1 MIIVAEGLTVVHLIR
16 EEAATPDTVNMTM
29 KRNIAAIREIRKK
42 IELMMTVRK
51 ETTVTIKTAMLSA
64 AKIGFTRTGIETAIA
79 HTVVK
84 KKTTVTVIAKD
95 TAIEIET

>member
-1 MIIVAEGLTVVHLIR
+1 MVHLIR
-16 EEAATPDTVNMTM
+16 EEGATPDTVNMTM

-42 IELMMTVRK
+42 IELMMTARK
-51 ETTVTIKTAMLSA
+51 ETTVTIKSAMLSA
-64 AKIGFTRTGIETAIA
+64 AKIGFTRTGTETAIA

-84 KKTTVTVIAKD
+84 KRTTVTVTVKD